1 MKRLSN
7 FTSQSVNNIISI
19 GDQIESMRVL
29 EKQDQALRQFIIE
42 QDSTLIETVKRLA
55 PVITKANGMSIN
67 KGSIQIAFPV
77 LEYALKDS
85 IHLDPKMIRVDSTLR
100 AISDLEL
107 VINGAF
113 QPITIDSITMDD
125 QLLAPRFYNVFSNQF
140 NLQQDRIRLNP
151 NQNNDTVIIGLR
163 PSMSHAYERIRTILR
178 R

>member
-1 MKRLSN
+1 
-7 FTSQSVNNIISI
+7 
-19 GDQIESMRVL
+19 
-29 EKQDQALRQFIIE
+29 
-42 QDSTLIETVKRLA
+42 
-55 PVITKANGMSIN
+55 
-67 KGSIQIAFPV
+67 
-77 LEYALKDS
+77 
-85 IHLDPKMIRVDSTLR
+85 MIRVDSTLR

-113 QPITIDSITMDD
+113 QPITIDSITLDD
-125 QLLAPRFYNVFSNQF
+125 QLLAPRFYNIFSNQF